1 MAANYGKYLGTCAA
15 TALLAVALS
24 ACGGGGGSSG
34 SGPVTGEGDMPDGG
48 TPETSVQDI
57 IDGANTQI
65 MATSGPGVAPVYADI
80 TCGPPGSG
88 PAHAPTLSCTL
99 NFGQGITIPYVSP
112 ELLLGTIDH
121 NPDVR
126 DLQVPTPVNTNGV
139 ELRVLDFAGTVEV
152 LASEYS
158 GFGRYLFGIL
168 EHSAF
173 MTGTSSGSGELVA
186 SGIIAPEVYQAG
198 VLGNAPNSN
207 PTVSAI
213 WEGVFA
219 GFWTGQGGYQGNT
232 IVGESTVGINGL
244 GGSNPTVNLSL
255 DDLVD
260 MVDRR
265 HSVASVDVNRMRL
278 RAGAF
283 EDRTG
288 RVRGT
293 FYGPQHE
300 EVAGTFTRNSLAG
313 AFGASRE

>member
-1 MAANYGKYLGTCAA
+1 MAAKYSEYLSTCAA

-24 ACGGGGGSSG
+24 ACGGGGGGSS
-34 SGPVTGEGDMPDGG
+34 SGPVTDEGDMPDGG
-48 TPETSVQDI
+48 TSETSVQDI
-57 IDGANTQI
+57 IDGANTQV
-65 MATSGPGVAPVYADI
+65 MTTSGPGVAPVYADI

-88 PAHAPTLSCTL
+88 PIHAPTLSCTL
-99 NFGQGITIPYVSP
+99 NFGQGITIDYISP
-112 ELLLGTIDH
+112 ELLLGTVDN
-121 NPDVR
+121 NPDVQ
-126 DLQVPTPVNTNGV
+126 DLQVPTSVNTNGV
-139 ELRVLDFAGTVEV
+139 ELRVLDFAGSAEV
-152 LASEYS
+152 LGTQYS
-158 GFGRYLFGIL
+158 GFGRYVFGIL

-173 MTGTSSGSGELVA
+173 FAGTSSGSGELVA
-186 SGIIAPEVYQAG
+186 SGIIASEVYQAG

-207 PTVSAI
+207 PTISAT
-213 WEGVFA
+213 WEGAFA

-260 MVDRR
+260 MVHTR
-265 HSVASVDVNRMRL
+265 HSVASVDATGMRL

-283 EDRTG
+283 EDATG
-288 RVRGT
+288 RVRGN

-300 EVAGTFTRNSLAG
+300 EVAGTYHRNNLAG